1 MRISFRFLAIFDMK
15 RKISILMAAG
25 FAAITACSV
34 DPLAKGPEN
43 ISGGVQGGKIINSS
57 YDAAKGSLLVRL
69 GDVSQSEALKSAL
82 EGSGIEVAPLFDG
95 LTAETVKPGSAE
107 APLASWLHL
116 RFSGSVDLDSLAAA
130 VSAIDVVK
138 TVQFDGKLKK
148 ASDERSWAVSFPA
161 TRATSSSFNDPDLG
175 LQWHYD
181 NSGSSDISS
190 TARRGA
196 DINVT
201 DAWRLETG
209 RPDVI
214 VAIIDEGVQYN
225 HPDLQRNMWVNEK
238 ELNGT
243 PGVDDDNNGYVDD
256 IYGYNFVSGKGEIGW
271 STDGNSGHGTHV
283 AGTVAAV
290 NNNGIGVCGV
300 AGGDGS
306 PDSGVRMMTLQIFEG
321 DRGGDASMG
330 ANAIRYA
337 ADMGAAIIQCSWGS
351 KAGVYTS
358 DAAFQSGNSAEATAL
373 EYFLNGGKTG
383 RGNCSAITDGNIA
396 IFASGN
402 DATGMASYPG
412 ASLEAISVTSFAPDN
427 LPAYYTNYGPGC
439 NIAAPGGEYDYGGET
454 VRETSC
460 VLSTMPTVSIPMLND
475 DGTTTYTVKD
485 YGYMQGTSM
494 ACPHMSGV
502 AALGLSYALDLG
514 KKFTRDEFVSIL
526 LTSVND
532 IDSYLVGSKT
542 TVVGNSIGNLP
553 LEPFAGK
560 MGTGS
565 IDAWK
570 VLMQIE
576 GTPCLVAE
584 VGKSQRLSLNTIFGS
599 GAANLTYTSV
609 EISDPDYK
617 AIGLLRK
624 PEIKGGSLLIQP
636 TEYGAAKLTIK
647 AIAGGSS
654 LGGGT
659 SMGGMEIT
667 KEVSVIAR
675 GIANGNGGWL

>member
-1 MRISFRFLAIFDMK
+1 
-15 RKISILMAAG
+15 MAAG
-25 FAAITACSV
+25 LAAMTACSV
-34 DPLAKGPEN
+34 DPIGSGSEN
-43 ISGGVQGGKIINSS
+43 VSGGVPGGKIINSS

-69 GDVSQSEALKSAL
+69 GDVSQTAALESAL
-82 EGSGIEVAPLFDG
+82 SGAGIEVEPLFDG
-95 LTAETVKPGSAE
+95 LTEETVKAGSAE
-107 APLASWLHL
+107 APLASWLQL
-116 RFSGSVDLDSLAAA
+116 RFSRSVDLDSLAAA
-130 VSAIDVVK
+130 VSEIDVVK

-148 ASDERSWAVSFPA
+148 ASDERSWAVSLPL
-161 TRATSSSFNDPDLG
+161 TRAASSTFNDPDLG

-181 NSGSSDISS
+181 NTGSSDISVN
-190 TARRGA
+190 ARRGA

-214 VAIIDEGVQYN
+214 VAIIDEGVQYS
-225 HPDLQRNMWVNEK
+225 HPDLQRNMWVNTA

-243 PGVDDDNNGYVDD
+243 PGVDDDGNGYVDD
-256 IYGYNFVSGKGEIGW
+256 VYGYNFVADHGEIGW

-290 NNNGIGVCGV
+290 NNNGTGVCGV

-306 PDSGVRMMTLQIFEG
+306 SDSGIRMMTLQIFEG
-321 DRGGDASMG
+321 DAGGEASMG
-330 ANAIRYA
+330 ARAIRYA

-351 KAGVYTS
+351 TAGAFTS
-358 DAAFQSGNSAEATAL
+358 DAAFERGNSAEATAL
-373 EYFLNGGKTG
+373 DYFLNGGKTG
-383 RGNCSAITDGNIA
+383 KGNCAAIPDGNIA

-402 DATGMASYPG
+402 DATAMASYPG
-412 ASLEAISVTSFAPDN
+412 ASIGCISVTSFASDN

-439 NIAAPGGEYDYGGET
+439 NIAAPGGEYYTGDTYNEAG
-454 VRETSC
+454 C
-460 VLSTMPTVSIPMLND
+460 VLSTMPTVSIPSIND
-475 DGTTTYTVKD
+475 DGTTSYSVKD

-514 KKFTRDEFVSIL
+514 KTFTRDEFTAIL

-532 IDSYLVGSKT
+532 IDSYLVGTKT
-542 TVVGNSIGNLP
+542 TVVGNAIGDMP
-553 LEPFAGK
+553 LAPFAGK

-576 GTPCLVAE
+576 GTPCLMAE
-584 VGKSQRLSLNTIFGS
+584 VGKSQRINLNTVFGGGS
-599 GAANLTYTSV
+599 ANLTYLGV
-609 EISDPDYK
+609 EISDEDYK
-617 AIGLLRK
+617 SIGLLRD

-636 TEYGAAKLTIK
+636 TEYGSAKLTIK
-647 AIAGGSS
+647 AIAGGDN
-654 LGGGT
+654 LGGGAN
-659 SMGGMEIT
+659 MGGTEIS
-667 KEVSVIAR
+667 KEISVIAR
-675 GIANGNGGWL
+675 GVSNGNGGWL

>member
-1 MRISFRFLAIFDMK
+1 MK
-15 RKISILMAAG
+15 RKISIFVAAG
-25 FAAITACSV
+25 FAAATACSV
-34 DPLAKGPEN
+34 DPLTNGPEN
-43 ISGGVQGGKIINSS
+43 VSGGYLGGKIINTSI
-57 YDAAKGSLLVRL
+57 DAAKGSLLVRV
-69 GDVSQSEALKSAL
+69 GDASQSDALKSAL
-82 EGSGIEVAPLFDG
+82 EGSGIEVEPLFEG
-95 LTAETVKPGSAE
+95 LTAATVKSGSPE
-107 APLASWLHL
+107 APLASWLQL
-116 RFSGSVDLDSLAAA
+116 RFSSSVDLDSLAAA
-130 VSAIDVVK
+130 VSGIDVVK
-138 TVQFDGKLKK
+138 TIEFDGKLKK

-161 TRATSSSFNDPDLG
+161 TRAASASFDDPDLG

-181 NSGSSDISS
+181 NSGSSEIFG
-190 TARRGA
+190 TARKGA

-225 HPDLQRNMWVNEK
+225 HPDLQRNMWVNQA

-243 PGVDDDNNGYVDD
+243 PGVDDDHNGYVDD
-256 IYGYNFVSGKGEIGW
+256 IYGYNFVSDKGEIGW

-306 PDSGVRMMTLQIFEG
+306 ADSGIRMMTLQIFEG
-321 DRGGDASMG
+321 DRGGEASMG
-330 ANAIRYA
+330 AKAIRYA

-351 KAGVYTS
+351 TAGAYTS
-358 DAAFQSGNSAEATAL
+358 DAQFKSGNSAEATAL
-373 EYFLNGGKTG
+373 EYFLSGGNNNGK
-383 RGNCSAITDGNIA
+383 GNCAAITDGNIA

-402 DATGMASYPG
+402 DATAMASYPG
-412 ASLEAISVTSFAPDN
+412 AYIDCISVTSFAPDN

-439 NIAAPGGEYDYGGET
+439 NIAAPGGEYDYSGDVASET
-454 VRETSC
+454 GC

-475 DGTTTYTVKD
+475 DGTTSYTVKD

-514 KKFTRDEFVSIL
+514 KTFTRDEFTSML

-542 TVVGNSIGNLP
+542 TVVGNTIGDLP

-584 VGKSQRLSLNTIFGS
+584 VGKSQRLSLNTVFGS
-599 GAANLTYTSV
+599 GSANLTYLGV
-609 EISDPDYK
+609 EISDADYK

-624 PEIKGGSLLIQP
+624 PEVKGGSLLIQP

-654 LGGGT
+654 LGGG
-659 SMGGMEIT
+659 SNMGGMEIS
-667 KEVSVIAR
+667 KEVSIIAR
-675 GIANGNGGWL
+675 GVSNGNGGWL